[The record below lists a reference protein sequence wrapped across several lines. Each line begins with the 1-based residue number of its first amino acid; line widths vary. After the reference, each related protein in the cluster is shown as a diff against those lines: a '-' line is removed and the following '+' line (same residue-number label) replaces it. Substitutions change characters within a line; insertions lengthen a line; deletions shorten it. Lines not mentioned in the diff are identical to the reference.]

1 MNQLLC
7 GIHLHMHHKAGSV
20 RAGSLPAAWV
30 GVSIFTKDIQVLDL
44 SQNCLSGSI
53 PTPIGGQFAQSFY
66 NPGQA
71 ALMVLA
77 PMKARYSLCGSIPAN
92 ANVTTADNQPLVGLS
107 ACPGQLPASWGCS
120 TALSFM

>member
-1 MNQLLC
+1 MC
-7 GIHLHMHHKAGSV
+7 HKAGSV
-20 RAGSLPAAWV
+20 LAGSLPAAWV
-30 GVSIFTKDIQVLDL
+30 GVSIFTKDIQVMDL

-77 PMKARYSLCGSIPAN
+77 PMRAGYGLCGIIPAT
-92 ANVTTADNQPLVGLS
+92 ANVTTADKQPLLGQMGLS
-107 ACPGQLPASWGCS
+107 ACPGQLPASWRCS
-120 TALSFM
+120 AVFPCM